1 MKSSQRRKEDIV
13 GWVKPATAI
22 TGLDHLGSVA
32 PCIAIYSTLLP
43 GLTNVTDRARYY
55 SFYPWFL
62 WKFAQTN
69 EEVESVHFH
78 DLYRRADCLFTLIA
92 EHHSQSS
99 AGDTDRH
106 GSRMVGRDTLVPAI
120 RELQAGAVLKLSDFA
135 TQNEHGRR
143 YFKNRLGGLGQYYLG
158 TLEDLGILTGRKG
171 QFVQYDP
178 ALGADLAK
186 RFDSG
191 VPGDLFWK
199 TLKHDRVTLST
210 LTQLSQFCPCQ
221 LSGNKPEH
229 ELLTNLFFGKLND
242 DEASR
247 IRRSKSLALILEMT
261 RAIASD
267 PEAALDPWTF
277 RSGCYCASLPDGA
290 AWSVPAALESI
301 RDEWR
306 LYERNEFLS
315 VSCQALLTI
324 FVRSLELLPSPPLGA
339 TAVAHYLLGDKNLK
353 RLAKAPWV
361 KYLADRRRVLP
372 AIDDASDPKHEMQIM
387 QALFDLDTG
396 EGSLPELAGGVRLVL
411 EVLASL
417 VVRKEGDVSPPYGA
431 LPITQTL
438 LSDYPINLITFEQA
452 AIRWRDMNVGE
463 VFESVMCD
471 WISETHLRIALKKL
485 RFEHLDT
492 FRFYPTDQGLKP
504 REVPPF
510 GYSNPRVRQAI
521 QILRDLSALEADDDG
536 RLHLTKTGAKW
547 LETVCRS

>member
-1 MKSSQRRKEDIV
+1 VKSLQRKKADIV

-62 WKFAQTN
+62 WKFAQTK
-69 EEVESVHFH
+69 EPVESVHFH

-92 EHHSQSS
+92 EHHSLSS

-106 GSRMVGRDTLVPAI
+106 GSRMVGRDTLVPAL
-120 RELQAGAVLKLSDFA
+120 RELQSGASLKLSDFA
-135 TQNEHGRR
+135 TQDEQGRR

-158 TLEDLGILTGRKG
+158 TLEDLGILTGRNG

-178 ALGADLAK
+178 KLGADIAQK
-186 RFDSG
+186 FNEG

-199 TLKHDRVTLST
+199 AIKNDKVTLTT
-210 LTQLSQFCPCQ
+210 LAQLSPFCPCQ
-221 LSGNKPEH
+221 LSVNKPEH
-229 ELLTNLFFGKLND
+229 DLLSHLFFGKLDD

-247 IRRSKSLALILEMT
+247 GRRSKSLALILELT
-261 RAIASD
+261 RVIAPD
-267 PEAALDPWTF
+267 PGATIDPWTF
-277 RSGCYCASLPDGA
+277 RTCCYCASLPNDA
-290 AWSVPAALESI
+290 AWRVPAALEPI

-306 LYERNEFLS
+306 RYERNEFLS
-315 VSCQALLTI
+315 VSCQALLTV
-324 FVRSLELLPSPPLGA
+324 FVRSLELLRSPPTGA
-339 TAVAHYLLGDKNLK
+339 IAVVHYLLSEKQLK
-353 RLAKAPWV
+353 PLAKTPWV
-361 KYLADRRRVLP
+361 KYLADRRKVLP
-372 AIDDASDPKHEMQIM
+372 AIDNASNPHHEMRLL
-387 QALFDLDTG
+387 QALFDVNTVD
-396 EGSLPELAGGVRLVL
+396 GSLPELRGGVKLVL

-417 VVRKEGDVSPPYGA
+417 VVRKEGDASAPYGA
-431 LPITQTL
+431 LPITPTL
-438 LSDYPINLITFEQA
+438 LSDYPINLITFAEA
-452 AIRWRDMNVGE
+452 AIRWRDMTVGE
-463 VFESVMCD
+463 VFESIMCN

-521 QILRDLSALEADDDG
+521 QILRDLSALESDDDG
-536 RLHLTKTGAKW
+536 RLQLTPSGAKW
-547 LETVCRS
+547 LETVCRG

>member
-1 MKSSQRRKEDIV
+1 LKSSQRKKVDIV

-69 EEVESVHFH
+69 EKLESVHFH
-78 DLYRRADCLFTLIA
+78 DLYRRADCLFTLVA
-92 EHHSQSS
+92 EYHSLSS
-99 AGDTDRH
+99 AGDADRH

-120 RELQAGAVLKLSDFA
+120 KELQAGAALKLSDFA
-135 TQNEHGRR
+135 TQNEQGRR

-178 ALGADLAK
+178 VLGADLAK
-186 RFDSG
+186 RFDAG

-199 TLKHDRVTLST
+199 TLKHDKVTLST
-210 LTQLSQFCPCQ
+210 LTQLSPFCPCQ

-242 DEASR
+242 DETSR
-247 IRRSKSLALILEMT
+247 VRRRKSLALILDMT

-267 PEAALDPWTF
+267 PEATLDPWTF
-277 RSGCYCASLPDGA
+277 RSCCYCASLPTGA
-290 AWSVPAALESI
+290 AWRVPEALESI

-315 VSCQALLTI
+315 VACQALLTI
-324 FVRSLELLPSPPLGA
+324 FVRSLELLPSPPSSA
-339 TAVAHYLLGDKNLK
+339 AIVVHYLLGDKTLK
-353 RLAKAPWV
+353 PLSRTPWV
-361 KYLADRRRVLP
+361 KYLAARRKVLP
-372 AIDDASDPKHEMQIM
+372 AIDKASNANHEMKLM
-387 QALFDLDTG
+387 EALFDLDTG
-396 EGSLPELAGGVRLVL
+396 EGSLADLGRGVKLVL

-417 VVRKEGDVSPPYGA
+417 VVRKEDDASPPYGA
-431 LPITQTL
+431 LPITPTL
-438 LSDYPINLITFEQA
+438 LSDYPINLITFEEA
-452 AIRWRDMNVGE
+452 AIRWRAMNVGE
-463 VFESVMCD
+463 VFESIMCD

-521 QILRDLSALEADDDG
+521 QILRDLSALEADADG
-536 RLHLTKTGAKW
+536 RLQLTQSGAQW
-547 LETVCRS
+547 SETVCRS